1 MSKRQNPE
9 PSALQ
14 KTINELHAELETVN
28 GDSEEYSRMADQLT
42 KLYKIQNENERSKD
56 KFSKDTLVLAATNLI
71 GIATIVSYEHSHV
84 ISSKALSFVF
94 KPR

>member
-1 MSKRQNPE
+1 MFNRQNPE

-42 KLYKIQNENERSKD
+42 KLYKIQNENDRSKD
-56 KFSKDTLVLAATNLI
+56 KFSKDTLLLAATNLA
-71 GIATIVSYEHSHV
+71 GIFTIVSYEHAHV
-84 ISSKALSFVF
+84 ISSKAMSFVF

>member
-1 MSKRQNPE
+1 MSNRQNPE

-14 KTINELHAELETVN
+14 KTITELHAELETVN

-71 GIATIVSYEHSHV
+71 GIATIISYEHAHV

>member
-1 MSKRQNPE
+1 MFNRQNSE
-9 PSALQ
+9 PSALE
-14 KTINELHAELETVN
+14 KAINELHAELETVN

-56 KFSKDTLVLAATNLI
+56 KFSKDTLALAATNLL
-71 GIATIVSYEHSHV
+71 GIAAIISYEHAHV